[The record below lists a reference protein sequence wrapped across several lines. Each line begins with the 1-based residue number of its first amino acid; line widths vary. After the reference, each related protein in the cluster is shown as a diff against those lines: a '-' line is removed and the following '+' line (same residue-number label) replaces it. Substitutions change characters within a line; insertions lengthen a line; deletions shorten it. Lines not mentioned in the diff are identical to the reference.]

1 MGVEE
6 VADLTDRELLRR
18 GCRMVTGV
26 HVRRKAPDVHDT
38 LAYMYASWYRG
49 SYHEDQPI
57 PGHHSYKELTHHGTR
72 RHPDHSGRQPH
83 R

>member
-26 HVRRKAPDVHDT
+26 HEWFTNWTDRR
-38 LAYMYASWYRG
+38 S
-49 SYHEDQPI
+49 Q
-57 PGHHSYKELTHHGTR
+57 TR
-72 RHPDHSGRQPH
+72 KGF
-83 R
+83 